1 MAVWQEKRL
10 VEVAEINM
18 GQSPKSIYYNK
29 DNIGTPFLQGNG
41 DFGRIFPIITT
52 YTSSVTKLAHA
63 GDILFSVRAPVGAIN
78 IANTAVCI
86 GRGLSSIRS
95 KENYNHI
102 FLRYSLEYLVNE
114 IKKSSNGAIFDSITK
129 NDLYNSRIS
138 IPDLATQEKIA
149 DILSTYDDLIE
160 NNNRRIEI
168 LEQMAQ
174 EIYKEWFVR
183 FRFPGHEKVKFVSSK
198 LGKLPQTFNVVNAES
213 LFEFYIGGGWGNE
226 NISENFP
233 IEANVIRG
241 TDIPNVRKYDISSC
255 PVRYH
260 KISNYKSRQLVNG
273 DIVMEISGGTAD
285 QPVGRC
291 ALITQ
296 ELIDRFKNGNVI
308 CASFCKLIRLNKNLI
323 SPYFCYYWLQYL
335 YDTRII
341 DRFQLQST
349 GIINFKF
356 EAFLKKGLIMLP
368 PMNIMLQFENYVKYI
383 VQEINMLASQN
394 QNLIKQRDLLL
405 PRLMSGKLE
414 V

>member
-10 VEVAEINM
+10 GDIFSLKYGKSSDKMIPGSEYKVFSSSGLFGLSNSKLADKGIIVGRKGSVGSVFFSRNPFYCIDTTFYIDNTNNENM
-18 GQSPKSIYYNK
+18 LFIYYYLKNM
-29 DNIGTPFLQGNG
+29 
-41 DFGRIFPIITT
+41 
-52 YTSSVTKLAHA
+52 KL
-63 GDILFSVRAPVGAIN
+63 N
-78 IANTAVCI
+78 
-86 GRGLSSIRS
+86 
-95 KENYNHI
+95 
-102 FLRYSLEYLVNE
+102 
-114 IKKSSNGAIFDSITK
+114 
-129 NDLYNSRIS
+129 LYNSDAAVPGLNKHHLERCYCI
-138 IPDLATQEKIA
+138 IPDLVTQEKIA

-198 LGKLPQTFNVVNAES
+198 LGKLPQTFNVVNAETV
-213 LFEFYIGGGWGNE
+213 FEFYIGGGWGNE

-241 TDIPNVRKYDISSC
+241 TDIPNIRKYDISTC

-260 KISNYKSRQLVNG
+260 KISNYKSRQLVSG

-368 PMNIMLQFENYVKYI
+368 PMDIMHQFENYVKYI

-405 PRLMSGKLE
+405 PRLISGKLE

>member
-10 VEVAEINM
+10 GEVAEINM

-183 FRFPGHEKVKFVSSK
+183 FRFPGYEKVKFVNGLPEGWEVVK
-198 LGKLPQTFNVVNAES
+198 LGDLVNIKGGERHPTGKDFCIEQTEHPYIRIRDISKYKFIPLTENMMYIDNATYNILNRFTVKKGDLLISIVGTIGLVACVGSTLNGANLTENCVNITEVRHFTKSYLYHYLKSSQGQGELYSGIVGVSQPKLPI
-213 LFEFYIGGGWGNE
+213 Y
-226 NISENFP
+226 NI
-233 IEANVIRG
+233 
-241 TDIPNVRKYDISSC
+241 K
-255 PVRYH
+255 
-260 KISNYKSRQLVNG
+260 K
-273 DIVMEISGGTAD
+273 
-285 QPVGRC
+285 
-291 ALITQ
+291 
-296 ELIDRFKNGNVI
+296 FKLLKP
-308 CASFCKLIRLNKNLI
+308 SQKLIIDFTNLVA
-323 SPYFCYYWLQYL
+323 
-335 YDTRII
+335 DI
-341 DRFQLQST
+341 DS
-349 GIINFKF
+349 K
-356 EAFLKKGLIMLP
+356 
-368 PMNIMLQFENYVKYI
+368 MNNLLE
-383 VQEINMLASQN
+383 QN
-394 QNLIKQRDLLL
+394 QNLIKQQDLLL